1 MDKQYALDKKV
12 IKQLKLIS
20 SLQSRSQRTVHS
32 LYAQAILEYSM
43 YHYKK
48 EQLEAAIDQALV
60 ERNEDSFQRF
70 SKEYKELL
78 AAHVEGKTISEDGF
92 QVYLPF
98 EE

>member
-1 MDKQYALDKKV
+1 MDKQLDTKV

-20 SLQSRSQRTVHS
+20 SLQNRSQKTVHS
-32 LYAQAILEYSM
+32 LYAQAILEYSL

-48 EQLEAAIDQALV
+48 DQLQAAIDRALL
-60 ERNEDSFQRF
+60 ERDREGFLRF

-78 AAHVEGKTISEDGF
+78 AEHVEGKTISEDGF

-98 EE
+98 EQ